1 MGREKQGLWDELPS
15 IVTVVLALPFV
26 LLLGLPLALA
36 AAALH
41 FLHTMV
47 VYILVWVLWL
57 PKGKNVL
64 VVYSDSPVWHDYMS
78 VAVLPLVQERAVVLN
93 WSRRKKWPRLSLAT
107 QAFRIFG
114 GHREFNPIVVVF
126 RPLNRAVVFRLWPAF
141 KDWKRGRRE
150 SLERLRRRLLE
161 AL

>member
-1 MGREKQGLWDELPS
+1 MAREKQPLGRRVAS
-15 IVTVVLALPFV
+15 IVLVVLALPLV
-26 LLLGLPLALA
+26 LVLVLPLALA
-36 AAALH
+36 AAALRLVH
-41 FLHTMV
+41 KIT

-57 PKGKNVL
+57 PKGKDVL

-78 VAVLPLVQERAVVLN
+78 VAVLPLVQDRAVILN

-107 QAFRIFG
+107 HAFRIFG
-114 GHREFNPIVVVF
+114 GRQEFNPIVVVF

-150 SLERLRRRLLE
+150 SLESLRQRLLE